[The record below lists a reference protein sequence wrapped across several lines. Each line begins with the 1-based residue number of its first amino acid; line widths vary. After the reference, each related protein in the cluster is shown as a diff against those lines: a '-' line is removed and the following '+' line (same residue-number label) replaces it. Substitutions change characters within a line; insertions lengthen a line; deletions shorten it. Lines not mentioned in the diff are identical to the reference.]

1 MCVCCC
7 VTCFCKNSK
16 MKLINILYILFISIS
31 IFFSLLTCI
40 ILSNKTSR
48 YSEALKYLKEIN
60 EQKKSNIRLLNNR
73 TRTIINYNGEQYY
86 INEEEISYQNVF
98 KNWKKIELPF
108 NLIRLFLYLP
118 LLYFS
123 YHFLSLRLKSLDL
136 NENILIKTAKLA
148 MINFIFLIVCLIFNI
163 CLIYLRILTIST
175 DEEIGLYKV
184 NKITNF
190 VKYTSL
196 NIFFDV
202 IIIILNS
209 ICLGLSFRIY
219 ENAKYNKGKN
229 CPIIDKQKQN
239 NIPNVNS
246 TNNLNSENK
255 INNDNNIENNN
266 VDEIN
271 EKYDEKKNDD
281 EINEKY
287 NV

>member
-196 NIFFDV
+196 NIFF
-202 IIIILNS
+202 
-209 ICLGLSFRIY
+209 
-219 ENAKYNKGKN
+219 
-229 CPIIDKQKQN
+229 
-239 NIPNVNS
+239 
-246 TNNLNSENK
+246 
-255 INNDNNIENNN
+255 
-266 VDEIN
+266 
-271 EKYDEKKNDD
+271 
-281 EINEKY
+281 
-287 NV
+287 

>member
-1 MCVCCC
+1 M
-7 VTCFCKNSK
+7 
-16 MKLINILYILFISIS
+16 
-31 IFFSLLTCI
+31 
-40 ILSNKTSR
+40 NK
-48 YSEALKYLKEIN
+48 
-60 EQKKSNIRLLNNR
+60 KKSNIRLLNNR

-255 INNDNNIENNN
+255 IYNNNNIENNN